1 MTSEVRSKVWWL
13 LGSLFLERPNQAFVD
28 ELRRVFPVD
37 REDVNDDER
46 TLIEGLHAED
56 ASLAERLSQEYTR
69 LFRGISAGL
78 GPPPPY
84 ESLYR
89 GDRLMGQFAEAVRRH
104 YSAAGFGDLVPP
116 TTLPDHLGTELQ
128 FLAMLSLRE
137 AEAEAEAERPR
148 ARRRPWPSGR
158 SSFSMSTCWS
168 GCPATRSVSIER
180 LGSPSTRRRP
190 GWRCG
195 LPWTYG
201 ASWRALRGSAM
212 PRNPTWRARR
222 RGAYPTGTDTG
233 QGG

>member
-1 MTSEVRSKVWWL
+1 MTSEVRTKVWWL

-56 ASLAERLSQEYTR
+56 ASLAERLSVEYTR

-128 FLAMLSLRE
+128 FLALLSLRE
-137 AEAEAEAERPR
+137 AEAEAEGAAAVNKAQALAERQIEFLDEHLLVWLPGY
-148 ARRRPWPSGR
+148 A
-158 SSFSMSTCWS
+158 
-168 GCPATRSVSIER
+168 ER
-180 LGSPSTRRRP
+180 LDREAREPFYPAAGR
-190 GWRCG
+190 
-195 LPWTYG
+195 L
-201 ASWRALRGSAM
+201 ALRFALDVRSEL
-212 PRNPTWRARR
+212 ARLEGER
-222 RGAYPTGTDTG
+222 DAA
-233 QGG
+233 